1 MSRLNSTAA
10 RDIAHQLHPY
20 TNAVRHAETGPIVIE
35 KGEGIYVFDDEGNRY
50 IEALAGLWSVAVG
63 FGERRLVDAAARQL
77 EKLPYYHTF
86 AHKSH
91 TPSIDLAEKLASI
104 TPAGLNHVFFTN
116 SGSEG
121 NDTVIK
127 LVWYYNN
134 ALGRPNKKKF
144 LARTQAYHGVTVAAA
159 SLTGLP
165 NNHRD
170 FDLPAIPVRH
180 LTCPHF
186 YRFGLPGETEAE
198 FVDRLAGELETVIA
212 EEGADTIAAFIGEP
226 LMSAGGVIPAPAGYW
241 QKVQEICRCHDIL
254 VVADEVI
261 TGFGR
266 LGTPFGSDYYGI
278 QPDLMTLSKQI
289 TSSYQPLAAVM
300 ISDDVYKVV
309 AENSGKIGTFGHGY
323 TASGHPVATAVALEN
338 LAIIEERDLIGNAA
352 RMGEIMQQRL
362 GELRSH
368 ELVGEVRGAGLIAG
382 VELVAD
388 KETKAFFEQRGK
400 VGAYVFARA
409 HQHGLIVRNILD
421 TLAFCPPLIITEAEI
436 DAMVTAFR
444 RTLDDTARWIAAGQP
459 AE

>member
-1 MSRLNSTAA
+1 
-10 RDIAHQLHPY
+10 
-20 TNAVRHAETGPIVIE
+20 
-35 KGEGIYVFDDEGNRY
+35 
-50 IEALAGLWSVAVG
+50 VAVG

-241 QKVQEICRCHDIL
+241 QKVQEICRRHDIL

-266 LGTPFGSDYYGI
+266 LGTPFGSETDHVFL
-278 QPDLMTLSKQI
+278 P
-289 TSSYQPLAAVM
+289 
-300 ISDDVYKVV
+300 
-309 AENSGKIGTFGHGY
+309 
-323 TASGHPVATAVALEN
+323 
-338 LAIIEERDLIGNAA
+338 AA
-352 RMGEIMQQRL
+352 RSG
-362 GELRSH
+362 
-368 ELVGEVRGAGLIAG
+368 
-382 VELVAD
+382 D
-388 KETKAFFEQRGK
+388 
-400 VGAYVFARA
+400 
-409 HQHGLIVRNILD
+409 D
-421 TLAFCPPLIITEAEI
+421 
-436 DAMVTAFR
+436 FR
-444 RTLDDTARWIAAGQP
+444 RRV
-459 AE
+459 